1 MLLRKCVIL
10 KISLKYILHN
20 LSAVLTTRVL
30 TTRVLTTCILT
41 SFRKVSKLLKKISP
55 LSEV

>member
-30 TTRVLTTCILT
+30 TTRVLTTRVLTTRVLTTCILT
-41 SFRKVSKLLKKISP
+41 RF
-55 LSEV
+55 